1 VHAVVHLEPREGPM
15 EIELTHCP
23 ACGRPAEVIDRFV
36 VFGDRGPI
44 EHVRI
49 RCITGPAFERRVGRW
64 NPGGRPRPAN
74 VTRHDGDAG

>member
-1 VHAVVHLEPREGPM
+1 M

-36 VFGDRGPI
+36 VFGEHGPI

-64 NPGGRPRPAN
+64 NPGARPRPAN
-74 VTRHDGDAG
+74 VTYHDGDAGL